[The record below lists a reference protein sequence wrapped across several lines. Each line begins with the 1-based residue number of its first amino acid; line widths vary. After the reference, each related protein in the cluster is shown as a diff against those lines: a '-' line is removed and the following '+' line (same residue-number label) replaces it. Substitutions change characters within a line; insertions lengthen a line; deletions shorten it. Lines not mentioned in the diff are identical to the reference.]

1 MIIMS
6 KKGLNRMFNLSISR
20 SKYSTCDN
28 LQGNHRGFTLLE
40 LMIVVA
46 VIGILASIALPSY
59 QEYLKKA
66 RRSAA
71 QSHMMDVAQ
80 RQQQYLIDARSYATT
95 FSALSVETPADVSSY
110 YTVEIEASDGPPPS
124 FTVTATPKTG
134 TPQAGDATL
143 TIDNA
148 GAKTPADK
156 W

>member
-1 MIIMS
+1 MG
-6 KKGLNRMFNLSISR
+6 KKGLNAMFNVMMTK
-20 SKYSTCDN
+20 SKYTICNN
-28 LQGNHRGFTLLE
+28 LQGRYRGFTLLE

-46 VIGILASIALPSY
+46 VIGILASIALPNY

-71 QSHMMDVAQ
+71 QSHMMDIAQ
-80 RQQQYLIDARSYATT
+80 RQQQYLVDARSYATT
-95 FSALSVETPADVSSY
+95 LSALSVDTPADVSTY
-110 YTVEIEASDGPPPS
+110 YAVELEASDGPPPS
-124 FTVTATPKTG
+124 FTVTATPKSG

>member
-1 MIIMS
+1 M
-6 KKGLNRMFNLSISR
+6 LNLR
-20 SKYSTCDN
+20 KYENQCSAGNN
-28 LQGNHRGFTLLE
+28 LQSKHQGFTLLE
-40 LMIVVA
+40 LMVVVA
-46 VIGILASIALPSY
+46 IVGILASIALPSY

-71 QSHMMDVAQ
+71 QSHLMDVAQ

-95 FSALSVETPADVSSY
+95 LSALNVETLADVSSY
-110 YTVEIEASDGPPPS
+110 YTIEIEASDGPPPS

-143 TIDNA
+143 TIDNT

>member
-1 MIIMS
+1 M
-6 KKGLNRMFNLSISR
+6 LNLR
-20 SKYSTCDN
+20 KYENQCSAGNN
-28 LQGNHRGFTLLE
+28 LQSKHQGFTLLE
-40 LMIVVA
+40 LMVVVA
-46 VIGILASIALPSY
+46 IVGILASIALPSY

-71 QSHMMDVAQ
+71 QSHLMDVAQ

-95 FSALSVETPADVSSY
+95 LSALNVETSADVSSY
-110 YTVEIEASDGPPPS
+110 YTIEIEASDGPPPS

-143 TIDNA
+143 TIDNT

>member
-1 MIIMS
+1 MILVG
-6 KKGLNRMFNLSISR
+6 KKGLNGMFNLMITK
-20 SKYSTCDN
+20 SKYTGCKN
-28 LQGNHRGFTLLE
+28 LQGSYRGFTLVE

-46 VIGILASIALPSY
+46 VIGILASIALPNY

-71 QSHMMDVAQ
+71 QSHMMDIAQ
-80 RQQQYLIDARSYATT
+80 RQQQYLVDARSYATT
-95 FSALSVETPADVSSY
+95 LSILGVDTPADVATY
-110 YTVEIEASDGPPPS
+110 YTVELEASDGPPPS
-124 FTVTATPKTG
+124 FIVTATPVTG

-143 TIDNA
+143 TLDNT